1 MGFLGDPVSMI
12 RILKG
17 TFLMPLSRLAI
28 ASFMVLRSRTMGVRR
43 QFVLFGGFPMR
54 FVHVGLS

>member
-1 MGFLGDPVSMI
+1 VFG
-12 RILKG
+12 
-17 TFLMPLSRLAI
+17 
-28 ASFMVLRSRTMGVRR
+28 SRTMGVRR

>member
-1 MGFLGDPVSMI
+1 MI
-12 RILKG
+12 RILKCA
-17 TFLMPLSRLAI
+17 FLMPLSRLAI

-54 FVHVGLS
+54 FMHVGLS

>member
-1 MGFLGDPVSMI
+1 MI
-12 RILKG
+12 RILKCA
-17 TFLMPLSRLAI
+17 FLMPLSRLVI
-28 ASFMVLRSRTMGVRR
+28 ASFIVFGSSTMGVRR